1 MLSQTFLAAIA
12 LFTITSPV
20 FAVDKTV
27 NPTLDQQL
35 FEAPTNLDRL
45 ALLPDEQE
53 WFFDFP
59 AQPFYTF
66 APGGVINANAA
77 TFPATKGLGL
87 TMAVLNLGPCSML
100 PPHLRKRAY
109 TTQGINEQLY

>member
-45 ALLPDEQE
+45 ALLPDDQE
-53 WFFDFP
+53 WVFDFT

-100 PPHLRKRAY
+100 PPHLRKRP
-109 TTQGINEQLY
+109 